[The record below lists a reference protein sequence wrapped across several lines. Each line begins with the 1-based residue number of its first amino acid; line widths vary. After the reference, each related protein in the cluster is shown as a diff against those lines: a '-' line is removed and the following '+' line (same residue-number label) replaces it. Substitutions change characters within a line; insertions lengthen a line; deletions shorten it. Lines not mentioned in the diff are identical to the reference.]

1 MKRTI
6 TVLFF
11 VILLAGLSLLLV
23 VLYNHL
29 SLRWVGSLIT
39 LAISIAAIII
49 GLFGLRK
56 EWLPPSLRKVAARL
70 FAAGLLPPMT
80 DKALSY
86 YKRGRYAAAERMF
99 NGAIEVS
106 EEIWGPD
113 HPSTADIREN
123 LAELYKTQGR
133 YAAAELLSRKAE
145 AMVKKPEKPK
155 KAEKPLKPE
164 KAAEKPPE
172 KAPERPY
179 DQMNGK
185 TEANL
190 NSLLVLSK
198 DTAKKE
204 AAAVTHWK
212 DTTLRSLELTEQA
225 RTYCSRT
232 VIKDFTRESL
242 VTRDHILMQWRLD
255 FVRPDRWHITQE
267 AWDAELGKPVLD
279 EWVTIGRENYRNSG
293 PWVPK
298 EDGRNAELNQSLLSD
313 NILDIVRNEE
323 PVSSEV
329 YQYSGHRYLL
339 LQYNPPVS
347 SELRRGFLEICKAL
361 EGDCQIQIWISMDT
375 GFLVKCAILFQG
387 KTLEGEF
394 VNGEEHQVFTSYNE
408 DVKVDPPPGP
418 DAAPDSEGIPGT
430 EDDKVPILRHHP

>member
-1 MKRTI
+1 MPITMKRII

-11 VILLAGLSLLLV
+11 IILLAGLSLLLM

-29 SLRWVGSLIT
+29 NWRWVGSLVS
-39 LAISIAAIII
+39 LAIAIAAIIM

-80 DKALSY
+80 DKAVSY
-86 YKRGRYAAAERMF
+86 YKRGRYAAAERLF
-99 NGAIEVS
+99 NGALEVS

-113 HPSTADIREN
+113 HPSTKDIREN

-133 YAAAELLSRKAE
+133 YTAAGPLSKKAK
-145 AMVKKPEKPK
+145 AVVKKPEK
-155 KAEKPLKPE
+155 
-164 KAAEKPPE
+164 
-172 KAPERPY
+172 PY

-190 NSLLVLSK
+190 KSLLVLSK

-204 AAAVTHWK
+204 AAAITNWR
-212 DTTLRSLELTEQA
+212 DTKLRSLELTEQA

-232 VIKDFTRESL
+232 VVKDLTKESL

-267 AWDAELGKPVLD
+267 AWDGDLGKPVLD

-329 YQYSGHRYLL
+329 YQYKGHRYLL

-347 SELRRGFLEICKAL
+347 GELRRGFLEICKAL
-361 EGDCQIQIWISMDT
+361 EGDCQIQIWISLDT

-394 VNGEEHQVFTSYNE
+394 VHGESGQNTGRGVR
-408 DVKVDPPPGP
+408 
-418 DAAPDSEGIPGT
+418 A
-430 EDDKVPILRHHP
+430 R